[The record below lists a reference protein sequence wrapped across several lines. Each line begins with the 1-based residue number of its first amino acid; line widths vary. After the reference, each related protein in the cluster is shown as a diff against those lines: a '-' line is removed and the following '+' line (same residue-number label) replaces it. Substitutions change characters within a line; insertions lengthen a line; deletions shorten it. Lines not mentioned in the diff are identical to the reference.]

1 MCVCVIHMAKEN
13 MELYVRVLFP
23 RCPCSSE
30 KAAGICFA
38 CGAALRSGSDVG
50 RYTLAQSSCSSLSP
64 RCWMMLRSGLSAS
77 LSSSSTQ
84 KKQLFESVGTVMLKQ
99 GLEETVTTV
108 VEARCCLTQLSQVIT
123 GCGLRVWTR
132 GVNFYSLKKVWKC
145 TVLQESHKATP
156 SVIST
161 DNYCT
166 VARMSA
172 C

>member
-1 MCVCVIHMAKEN
+1 MAKEN

-84 KKQLFESVGTVMLKQ
+84 KNQLYVSVGKTGPRGNCYHNGRGTLLSNTVVAGYRRMWPSGLDKRCEVLQPKVLKVYSVAVESLGNTKCDQRRKQLHGGQNVSML
-99 GLEETVTTV
+99 TF
-108 VEARCCLTQLSQVIT
+108 A
-123 GCGLRVWTR
+123 
-132 GVNFYSLKKVWKC
+132 
-145 TVLQESHKATP
+145 
-156 SVIST
+156 
-161 DNYCT
+161 
-166 VARMSA
+166 
-172 C
+172 